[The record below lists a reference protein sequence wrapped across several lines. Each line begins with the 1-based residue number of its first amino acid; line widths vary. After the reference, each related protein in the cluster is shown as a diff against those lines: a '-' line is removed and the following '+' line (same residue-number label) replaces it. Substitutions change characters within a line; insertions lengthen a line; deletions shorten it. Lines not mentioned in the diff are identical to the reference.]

1 MSRLSFVTLTP
12 TSLPG
17 PSYVPR
23 VTVYRLDSYKMV
35 LSFRTALVILGL
47 LVICIF
53 LWTGRRYAFSRAY
66 TSTGIF
72 FIVWC
77 IMAFPVR
84 LNQARH
90 CSLSLSTFA

>member
-1 MSRLSFVTLTP
+1 
-12 TSLPG
+12 
-17 PSYVPR
+17 
-23 VTVYRLDSYKMV
+23 YKIV

-66 TSTGIF
+66 TSAGIF
-72 FIVWC
+72 FMVWC

-90 CSLSLSTFA
+90 CSLSLSTFATERYRAKFRLMYFTTFSIFPLLSGSALRHI